1 MATAELIYRDRFVQ
15 HVGIELLDAG
25 EGEARARLKLGPH
38 HLNGL
43 GIVQGGAIFTLADYA
58 FAAASNSRD
67 CLAVALDTHMTF
79 LKASRGGTLTA
90 ICREVGLNRRT
101 AFYAVDVTDESGT
114 LIAAFH
120 GTAYLKPIAPTP
132 TIEPTNAPAP

>member
-25 EGEARARLKLGPH
+25 EGRARARLQLAPH

-67 CLAVALDTHMTF
+67 SLAVALDTHMTF
-79 LKASRGGTLTA
+79 LKAARGGTLTA
-90 ICREVGLNRRT
+90 TCRETGLNRRT
-101 AFYAVDVTDESGT
+101 AFYAVDVTGDDGT
-114 LIAAFH
+114 LIATFQ
-120 GTAYLKPIAPTP
+120 GTAYLKPAASAA
-132 TIEPTNAPAP
+132 EAGEGVGAKR